1 MAMVRRAMMV
11 AGVLA
16 ALSLGACGGSDTT
29 TSPTASPS
37 PTAVPVVTTVASP
50 AEAAVIASTDPAYQW
65 ATSFSLTLTETAGV
79 AANLRSISANLQ
91 QAAGGIVVTPPTGLA
106 EAFRYEVKSPSNRL
120 EASGTLTIG
129 FTFLYTLPQPGQ
141 EALITVTLNL
151 YDDLG
156 NAYPQT
162 VQVKVV

>member
-1 MAMVRRAMMV
+1 MLRRTMMV
-11 AGVLA
+11 AGA
-16 ALSLGACGGSDTT
+16 ALSLGACGGSGTT
-29 TSPTASPS
+29 TPTPS
-37 PTAVPVVTTVASP
+37 PTPTTTPVVTIVASP
-50 AEAAVIASTDPAYQW
+50 TEGASTASTDPGYQW
-65 ATSFSLTLTETAGV
+65 ATSFSLTLTESAGV
-79 AANLRSISANLQ
+79 TLNIRSISANLQ

-120 EASGTLTIG
+120 DANGKITIG

-141 EALITVTLNL
+141 EALVTVTLNL

-162 VQVKVV
+162 VKVKVV

>member
-1 MAMVRRAMMV
+1 MLRRAMTV
-11 AGVLA
+11 AATLA

-37 PTAVPVVTTVASP
+37 PTTTPVVTIVANP
-50 AEAAVIASTDPAYQW
+50 AEAPITASTDPSYQW
-65 ATSFSLTLTETAGV
+65 ATSFSLTLTESAGV
-79 AANLRSISANLQ
+79 AVNIRSVSATLQ
-91 QAAGGIVVTPPTGLA
+91 QAAGGIIVTPPTGLA

-120 EASGTLTIG
+120 EANGTLTIG
-129 FTFLYTLPQPGQ
+129 FTFLYTLPQPGE
-141 EALITVTLNL
+141 EALVTVTLNL

-162 VQVKVV
+162 VKVKVV

>member
-1 MAMVRRAMMV
+1 MLRRAMTV
-11 AGVLA
+11 AATLA

-37 PTAVPVVTTVASP
+37 PTAAPVVTIVANP
-50 AEAAVIASTDPAYQW
+50 AEAPITASTDPGYEW
-65 ATSFSLTLTETAGV
+65 ATSFSLTLTESAGV
-79 AANLRSISANLQ
+79 AVNIRSVSATLQ

-120 EASGTLTIG
+120 EANGTLTIG
-129 FTFLYTLPQPGQ
+129 FTFLYTLPQPGE
-141 EALITVTLNL
+141 EALVTVTVNL

-156 NAYPQT
+156 SAYPQT
-162 VQVKVV
+162 VKVKVV

>member
-1 MAMVRRAMMV
+1 MVRRGMTV
-11 AGVLA
+11 AAALA

-29 TSPTASPS
+29 TTPTASPS
-37 PTAVPVVTTVASP
+37 PTTAPVVTIVANP
-50 AEAAVIASTDPAYQW
+50 AEAPVVASTDPAYQW
-65 ATSFSLTLTETAGV
+65 ATSFSVTLTESAGV
-79 AANLRSISANLQ
+79 AVNIRSVSATLQ
-91 QAAGGIVVTPPTGLA
+91 QAAGGIIVTPPTGLA

-120 EASGTLTIG
+120 EASGTLTMG

-141 EALITVTLNL
+141 EALVTVTLNF

>member
-1 MAMVRRAMMV
+1 MLRRAMTV
-11 AGVLA
+11 AATLA

-37 PTAVPVVTTVASP
+37 PTATPVVTIVANP
-50 AEAAVIASTDPAYQW
+50 AEAPITASTDPGYQW
-65 ATSFSLTLTETAGV
+65 ATSFSLTLTESAGV
-79 AANLRSISANLQ
+79 AVNIRSVSATLQ

-120 EASGTLTIG
+120 EANGTLTIG
-129 FTFLYTLPQPGQ
+129 FTFLYTLPQLGE
-141 EALITVTLNL
+141 EALVTVTVNL

-156 NAYPQT
+156 SAYPQT